1 MGRRRPRANPSTSP
15 SPASPISTSSPAFV
29 APTATTLSVYPVGST
44 WRQHGTCLPSSST
57 MGDSSS
63 ASYIRMVHHLI
74 EKCICFNLNKEGCME
89 ALEKHAKINPVVTA
103 TVWKEL
109 EKENKEFF
117 ESYNRDRVERNIEAA
132 TMERIQKMLSDAA
145 ASKTSDD
152 DEG

>member
-1 MGRRRPRANPSTSP
+1 RWFYS
-15 SPASPISTSSPAFV
+15 ASA
-29 APTATTLSVYPVGST
+29 
-44 WRQHGTCLPSSST
+44 RHLPSKF
-57 MGDSSS
+57 
-63 ASYIRMVHHLI
+63 IRHGRLI
-74 EKCICFNLNKEGCME
+74 LGFLHQNEKCICFNLNKEGCME